1 MTRSFALVPL
11 VFALCAC
18 ALSQANPN
26 PTDIRLSRADLEVR
40 MSDGTTCTATA
51 PEADVTLWQ
60 GALEGCPDGFGYV
73 VEIDPRSNILRRVV
87 ELVVKSVAP
96 EAELPPVASVTI
108 TDTRGQTY
116 EFVSPRP
123 VAPIR

>member
-1 MTRSFALVPL
+1 MTRSFALVPM

-18 ALSQANPN
+18 ALPQANPN
-26 PTDIRLSRADLEVR
+26 PTDIRLSRGDLEVR

-51 PEADVTLWQ
+51 LERDVTLWQ
-60 GALEGCPDGFGYV
+60 GALEGCRDGFGYV
-73 VEIDPRSNILRRVV
+73 VEIDQRSNVLRRVF

-108 TDTRGQTY
+108 TDARGQIY
-116 EFVSPRP
+116 EFLSPRP

>member
-1 MTRSFALVPL
+1 MTRNFALVPL

-18 ALSQANPN
+18 ALSHANPN
-26 PTDIRLSRADLEVR
+26 PTDIRLSRGDLEVR
-40 MSDGTTCTATA
+40 MSDGTTCTATP
-51 PEADVTLWQ
+51 PEGDVTLWQ

-87 ELVVKSVAP
+87 ELVAP

-108 TDTRGQTY
+108 TDARGQTY

>member
-1 MTRSFALVPL
+1 
-11 VFALCAC
+11 
-18 ALSQANPN
+18 
-26 PTDIRLSRADLEVR
+26 

-60 GALEGCPDGFGYV
+60 GALEGCPDDGFGYV

-108 TDTRGQTY
+108 TDARGQTY

>member
-18 ALSQANPN
+18 ALSQVNPN
-26 PTDIRLSRADLEVR
+26 PTDIRLSHGDLEVR

-96 EAELPPVASVTI
+96 EAKLPPVASVTI
-108 TDTRGQTY
+108 TDARGQTY

>member
-1 MTRSFALVPL
+1 M
-11 VFALCAC
+11 
-18 ALSQANPN
+18 
-26 PTDIRLSRADLEVR
+26 SRGDPEVR

-51 PEADVTLWQ
+51 PKGDVTLWQ

-73 VEIDPRSNILRRVV
+73 VEIDPCSNILRRVV

-96 EAELPPVASVTI
+96 KAEIPPVASVTI
-108 TDTRGQTY
+108 TDARGQTY